1 MKIKHPIVRNIIFPL
16 LILAVSFVLSLI
28 FQNIFDLPD
37 HITTVF
43 IFGVFI
49 ISLIT
54 DGYLYGIVSALIS
67 TVAIN
72 YAFTFPYFVLNF
84 TIPQNLFSALIM
96 LFISIMTSALTTK
109 IMHQES
115 IKAESE
121 KERMRANLLRAV
133 SHDLRT
139 PLTTIYGSSCA
150 LIDNMDTFSKEQE
163 LKMLN
168 GIKEDSDWLISMV
181 ENLLSITKI
190 DSGQVRIIKSPTVL
204 EELVDAVIVKFKKR
218 YPAQNITINIPDD
231 MVIIPMDA
239 LLIQQVLINIMEN
252 AVHHATGM
260 TQLRLD
266 VAISNGRAIFEVS
279 DDGCGIDPP
288 KLQDIFKG
296 TNITETKP
304 SDSKKRNAGIGLS
317 VCSSIIKA
325 HSGEI
330 YAKNAENGGALIGF
344 VLNTEE
350 ETNEQ

>member
-1 MKIKHPIVRNIIFPL
+1 MKNKPSIVKNIIFPI
-16 LILAVSFVLSLI
+16 LILAISFVLSLM
-28 FQNIFDLPD
+28 FQNTFNLPD

-54 DGYLYGIVSALIS
+54 DGYLYGILSALIS

-109 IMHQES
+109 IMQQES

-150 LIDNMDTFSKEQE
+150 LIDNMDTFSREQE

-168 GIKEDSDWLISMV
+168 GIKEDSDWLITMV

-218 YPAQNITINIPDD
+218 HPDRNIDINIPDD
-231 MVIIPMDA
+231 MIIIPMDA

-252 AVHHATGM
+252 AVHHAVGM
-260 TQLRLD
+260 TRLNLD
-266 VAISNGRAIFEVS
+266 VNIANGRAVFEVS
-279 DDGCGIDPP
+279 DDGCGIDPA
-288 KLQDIFKG
+288 KLNDLFKG
-296 TNITETKP
+296 TNLNETKQP
-304 SDSKKRNAGIGLS
+304 DSKKRNAGIGLS
-317 VCSSIIKA
+317 VCSSIINA

-330 YAKNAENGGALIGF
+330 YARNAPNGGAVIGF
-344 VLNTEE
+344 VLNIEE
-350 ETNEQ
+350 ENNE